1 MPIIKKLISPIKNT
15 HFAHYL
21 WSFSPSNVLS
31 HFTAEAPNNLEE
43 IEINL
48 LELES
53 KGSLE
58 DEVFDDL
65 FNFETDD
72 KRVEMLH
79 SLNNFG
85 ITPDELIRITSDIM
99 IILRD
104 PELVAKYL
112 GDLDLELGQKMSKAG
127 IKFKDRDFP
136 QYLIPGKGHFIAGPP
151 PPGYIPRHKGR
162 ILNKILLQHEMAAGV
177 NMEGY
182 SARFVG
188 FVNSEEAN
196 KVVAD
201 GRIFSEDEQVDNMI
215 LHGKSSHRF
224 VFEVMRNA
232 AARNEL
238 NLTLESGET
247 LSQKRL
253 LELFTTIH
261 RHGDPQCNLWQII
274 LDSNQD
280 SVKLQKDSNGN
291 VHTHDPA
298 LYSFSSK
305 SAMTFKSLLTCFGA
319 DLKLPNLQHYLL
331 DSHWKQV
338 MKIAF
343 EIKITATDPVIRDAP
358 IEQIYDFF
366 MKSLSADGVPEQ
378 SFFRSF
384 FTKDVE
390 AAAKNKKYL
399 TEPGHEFIKI
409 KNTHPNPVGKYRSW
423 DDFFY
428 KSKLNQKTAEPEI
441 IREIL
446 PSKSPKQTFLSNLAQ
461 LFYRKKTLPES
472 EATTKRTED
481 QKTPQAIKYKSNSKD
496 GDSHTR

>member
-15 HFAHYL
+15 EFAHHL
-21 WSFSPSNVLS
+21 WSFFPRDVLS
-31 HFTAEAPNNLEE
+31 HFAAEAPNNLEE

-48 LELES
+48 SETES
-53 KGSLE
+53 KESLE
-58 DEVFDDL
+58 DDVFDDI
-65 FNFETDD
+65 FTFETDD
-72 KRVEMLH
+72 RRVEMMH
-79 SLNNFG
+79 SLDKFG
-85 ITPDELIRITSDIM
+85 ITADELVRITSDIM
-99 IILRD
+99 KILRN
-104 PELVAKYL
+104 PALVAKYL
-112 GDLDLELGQKMSKAG
+112 GDLDGELGQKMSKAG
-127 IKFKDRDFP
+127 VKFKDRDFP

-151 PPGYIPRHKGR
+151 PPDYIPRHKGR

-177 NMEGY
+177 NLEGY
-182 SARFVG
+182 SARFIG
-188 FVNSEEAN
+188 FVDSDEAN

-224 VFEVMRNA
+224 AFEVMRNA
-232 AARNEL
+232 SARNEL

-261 RHGDPQCNLWQII
+261 RHGDSQYNLWQII
-274 LDSNQD
+274 LDSNRD
-280 SVKLQKDSNGN
+280 SVKLQEDCNGN
-291 VHTHDPA
+291 VHTHNPE

-331 DSHWKQV
+331 DSHWKQA

-343 EIKITATDPVIRDAP
+343 KIKTTVPDPVISNAP

-366 MKSLSADGVPEQ
+366 MKSLSADAVAEQ
-378 SFFRSF
+378 SFFGSF
-384 FTKDVE
+384 FTQDAE
-390 AAAKNKKYL
+390 NAAENKKYL

-409 KNTHPNPVGKYRSW
+409 KNTHPNQVGKYRSW

-428 KSKLNQKTAEPEI
+428 KSEHNQKTAEPEI
-441 IREIL
+441 IRERL
-446 PSKSPKQTFLSNLAQ
+446 PSTSPKQSFLSKITK
-461 LFYRKKTLPES
+461 LFHRKKILPES
-472 EATTKRTED
+472 DDLHSR
-481 QKTPQAIKYKSNSKD
+481 
-496 GDSHTR
+496 